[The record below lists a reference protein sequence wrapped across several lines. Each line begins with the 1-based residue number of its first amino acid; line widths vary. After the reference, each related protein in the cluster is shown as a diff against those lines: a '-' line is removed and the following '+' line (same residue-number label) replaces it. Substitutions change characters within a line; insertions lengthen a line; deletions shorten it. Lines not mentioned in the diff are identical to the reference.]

1 MAFFGNAAINL
12 LNAHYALRNLA
23 TAGGGAFSFVY
34 LLKAGVAA
42 PVVLIVLALI
52 LLGRFAVRP
61 LLARLGVRYGLRGLL
76 AAGTLA
82 TALQYPLLAEV
93 SGVGLALAVLIAL
106 SALGDTVYWTC
117 YHAYFAALGDDAQRG
132 HQLGARE
139 AIGALISVASP
150 VLTGWLLV
158 TFGPRTAFGVS
169 GVIAAVS
176 VLPLLRAPAVQVA
189 RRPIGVLRTARQ
201 SMLLFAADG
210 WMAASYVFVWQIAL
224 FQSLGE
230 SYLAY
235 GGTLALAALAGV
247 LAGPLLGRLIDAGH
261 GQRAALY
268 ASVTFALVIC
278 LRALA
283 VGDAALAVLA
293 NAAGAL
299 VSGLYNPALMTAVYT
314 QAKRSPCPLRFHI
327 ATEGGWDAGGA
338 SGLLLAALAIWL
350 GMPLSAGVLMA
361 LGGVAVSFVGLHR
374 YYAAQGR
381 DGGA

>member
-23 TAGGGAFSFVY
+23 TAGGGAFFAVY
-34 LLKAGVAA
+34 LLKSGVSA
-42 PVVLIVLALI
+42 PGVLVALALI

-61 LLARLGVRYGLRGLL
+61 LLAGLGVSYGLRGLL
-76 AAGTLA
+76 AAGTVFS
-82 TALQYPLLAEV
+82 ALQYPLLAEV
-93 SGVGLALAVLIAL
+93 SGVGLALAVLVLL
-106 SALGDTVYWTC
+106 SALSETVYWTC
-117 YHAYFAALGDDAQRG
+117 YHAYFAALGDDTQRG
-132 HQLGARE
+132 RQLGARE
-139 AIGALISVASP
+139 AIGALIGVASP
-150 VLTGWLLV
+150 VVTGWLLV

-169 GVIAAVS
+169 GVIAALS
-176 VLPLLRAPAVQVA
+176 VLPLLRAPDVRIAPVA
-189 RRPIGVLRTARQ
+189 SGLLRTARQ

-210 WMAASYVFVWQIAL
+210 WMAASFVFVWQIAL
-224 FQSLGE
+224 FQSLGG

-235 GGTLALAALAGV
+235 GGALALAALAG
-247 LAGPLLGRLIDAGH
+247 AIAAPLLGSLIDAGH

-268 ASVTFALVIC
+268 ATATYALVIC

-314 QAKRSPCPLRFHI
+314 QAKHSPCPLRFHI

-361 LGGVAVSFVGLHR
+361 LAGVALSFVTLHR

-381 DGGA
+381 VGGA